1 MQRRAAAAA
10 DPHTHTDGANERRR
24 VRAVA
29 TRASDR
35 EREKWMKGDT
45 HTLELGLRVEYWV
58 AKRERERDP
67 YRLYSPLFVSQS
79 VCYKV

>member
-1 MQRRAAAAA
+1 MRRRAA

-35 EREKWMKGDT
+35 QREVDEGGGGHT
-45 HTLELGLRVEYWV
+45 HILELGLRVEYWV
-58 AKRERERDP
+58 AKRERERP
-67 YRLYSPLFVSQS
+67 I
-79 VCYKV
+79 